1 MMPTALFLAALAS
14 VVISGSQGCVFLMG
28 ESPDS
33 LVAPSG
39 GTHWNYGF
47 RGSDW
52 VGVDSTNSSWACMTG
67 QRQSPINIA
76 LRAPNTVQG
85 QQRLRSTF
93 SYSSMRSNGSNIQV
107 FNNGHTVQVQ
117 WPARELQSQVLLPHV
132 GGHVVD
138 VTRPFVN
145 ASYLPV
151 RAVPLQLHFHTA
163 SEHTIGGAYYPLE
176 LHIVH
181 VVPQSSMPAC
191 PASGCL
197 AVAGVMFALSD
208 DDVDNPTLD
217 SIWSVM
223 PMREGLVNYMP
234 ANMTLNMQAM
244 LPRNRTYVQ
253 YSGSLTTP
261 PCSEGVLWHVFTNP
275 VTISLRQLRAYE
287 LAVGLKEC
295 TGHSSHEV
303 HASTQAH
310 RKLSA
315 LGTPS
320 ATPSTSTF
328 VRGAYSGFVPGPTI
342 TTTLGASST
351 SKAADPTALAMAAQ
365 LLPNSMRRLTGAHNS
380 TEVECEVVSVGF
392 SNRVVQPTYNR
403 TRLVYN

>member
-1 MMPTALFLAALAS
+1 QYKLKLGLHDRAASEPYQYCATSPQHSSRTAEAEKYLLL
-14 VVISGSQGCVFLMG
+14 QQH
-28 ESPDS
+28 EE
-33 LVAPSG
+33 
-39 GTHWNYGF
+39 
-47 RGSDW
+47 
-52 VGVDSTNSSWACMTG
+52 
-67 QRQSPINIA
+67 QRQQHP
-76 LRAPNTVQG
+76 
-85 QQRLRSTF
+85 
-93 SYSSMRSNGSNIQV
+93 
-107 FNNGHTVQVQ
+107 
-117 WPARELQSQVLLPHV
+117 
-132 GGHVVD
+132 GGHVLD

-261 PCSEGVLWHVFTNP
+261 PCSEGVLWHGGQ
-275 VTISLRQLRAYE
+275 R
-287 LAVGLKEC
+287 
-295 TGHSSHEV
+295 
-303 HASTQAH
+303 
-310 RKLSA
+310 
-315 LGTPS
+315 
-320 ATPSTSTF
+320 
-328 VRGAYSGFVPGPTI
+328 
-342 TTTLGASST
+342 
-351 SKAADPTALAMAAQ
+351 
-365 LLPNSMRRLTGAHNS
+365 
-380 TEVECEVVSVGF
+380 VEA
-392 SNRVVQPTYNR
+392 P
-403 TRLVYN
+403 